1 MDQVI
6 ERYEYKYL
14 VPERVVPLVR
24 EALSTVCHPDRFAGP
39 TGRYRVRSL
48 YFDTLDRQ
56 LFWANQREARDRFKV
71 RARSYPG
78 REGPVFL
85 EVKRRVGD
93 VIVKSRA
100 AVPEASWRDAAKG
113 RGLELVAPHALPHAE
128 AFALR
133 VERHHLEP
141 ALLVDYEREPFT
153 SEVDGYARVTFDRD
167 VRAQPVE
174 RWDLEGEPKRWRAVE
189 ALDRAYAQER
199 VAVLELKFERRPPSW
214 MVSMVRRLE
223 LVRRGFS
230 KYGYGTVGWETL
242 PDGRTPR

>member
-1 MDQVI
+1 MEVI

-14 VPERVVPLVR
+14 VAERVLPMVR
-24 EALSTVCHPDRFAGP
+24 AALSTVCQPDRFAAP

-71 RARSYPG
+71 RVRNYPG

-100 AVPEASWRDAAKG
+100 SVPAASWREVARG
-113 RGLELVAPHALPHAE
+113 RGLEEVPAYARPHAE

-153 SEVDGYARVTFDRD
+153 SQVDGYARVTFDRD
-167 VRAQPVE
+167 VRAQAVE
-174 RWDLEGEPKRWRAVE
+174 AWELEGAPERWRAVE
-189 ALDRAYAQER
+189 PLDRSYSREA

-214 MVSMVRRLE
+214 MVSMVKRLE

-230 KYGYGTVGWETL
+230 KYGYGTVGWETV
-242 PDGRTPR
+242 PEGRTPR